1 MGVLAC
7 SCCGGCIVM
16 EFLTYIVLTFFAAL
30 IDDTRISESWGKV
43 KNINH
48 KLSVLV
54 GGLFAAI
61 VLVLFNPEKWQLFL
75 LMCVCLRG
83 VFYDPFLNLLRGLEI
98 DYTSETTDSVTDQF
112 LKDFWVERLAYF
124 VFFIALSLYYYG

>member
-1 MGVLAC
+1 L
-7 SCCGGCIVM
+7 
-16 EFLTYIVLTFFAAL
+16 EFITYIVLTFFAAL
-30 IDDTRISESWGKV
+30 IDDIRISGTWGKV

-54 GGLFAAI
+54 GVLFAVI
-61 VLVLFNPEKWQLFL
+61 VLVLFNPAKWVLFL
-75 LMCVCLRG
+75 LMCICIRG

-124 VFFIALSLYYYG
+124 VFFIALSLYYYAS